1 MQALTETQKKPLY
14 TLCPEFASMRFSY
27 TKLGGWNNLSV
38 QEAMENGPGIEGFLN
53 AVNRDLWTKWY
64 RVSKNLDRDNGIAI
78 VPCYTYNHTLAAEHA
93 SHGLTDR
100 QMKWQSPMAF
110 SDVKMTGVTKMSIFV
125 HDDPGYAY
133 SFLNL
138 NGATKIKIGSLEEPK
153 DPDKPVQV
161 EELHYWLTSKITE
174 KLTDNKVCVSTT
186 TPNNPSCIEKYIEE
200 KIQCKIPW
208 TFPDTGNY
216 QRKFNT
222 LFQNSNFCPKSLI
235 YTGNQSCQLF

>member
-1 MQALTETQKKPLY
+1 M
-14 TLCPEFASMRFSY
+14 
-27 TKLGGWNNLSV
+27 
-38 QEAMENGPGIEGFLN
+38 
-53 AVNRDLWTKWY
+53 
-64 RVSKNLDRDNGIAI
+64 
-78 VPCYTYNHTLAAEHA
+78 PCYTYNHTLAAERA
-93 SHGLTDR
+93 SYGLTER
-100 QMKWQSPMAF
+100 EMRWQSPMAF
-110 SDVKMTGVTKMSIFV
+110 SDVKMTGVTKMSLFV

-174 KLTDNKVCVSTT
+174 KITDQKYCVSTT
-186 TPNNPSCIEKYIEE
+186 SPNNPSCIEKYIEG

-216 QRKFNT
+216 QRT
-222 LFQNSNFCPKSLI
+222 YLNFYFC
-235 YTGNQSCQLF
+235 NQS

>member
-1 MQALTETQKKPLY
+1 M
-14 TLCPEFASMRFSY
+14 
-27 TKLGGWNNLSV
+27 
-38 QEAMENGPGIEGFLN
+38 
-53 AVNRDLWTKWY
+53 
-64 RVSKNLDRDNGIAI
+64 
-78 VPCYTYNHTLAAEHA
+78 
-93 SHGLTDR
+93 
-100 QMKWQSPMAF
+100 
-110 SDVKMTGVTKMSIFV
+110 
-125 HDDPGYAY
+125 
-133 SFLNL
+133 NL

-216 QRKFNT
+216 QRRFAHQKVKF
-222 LFQNSNFCPKSLI
+222 LSKNSILTKIPTISRVFNPNF
-235 YTGNQSCQLF
+235 F

>member
-1 MQALTETQKKPLY
+1 
-14 TLCPEFASMRFSY
+14 
-27 TKLGGWNNLSV
+27 
-38 QEAMENGPGIEGFLN
+38 
-53 AVNRDLWTKWY
+53 
-64 RVSKNLDRDNGIAI
+64 
-78 VPCYTYNHTLAAEHA
+78 
-93 SHGLTDR
+93 
-100 QMKWQSPMAF
+100 
-110 SDVKMTGVTKMSIFV
+110 MSLFV

-174 KLTDNKVCVSTT
+174 KITDQKYCVSTT
-186 TPNNPSCIEKYIEE
+186 SPNNPSCIEKYIEG

-216 QRKFNT
+216 QRT
-222 LFQNSNFCPKSLI
+222 YLNFYFC
-235 YTGNQSCQLF
+235 NQS

>member
-1 MQALTETQKKPLY
+1 LEQKL
-14 TLCPEFASMRFSY
+14 
-27 TKLGGWNNLSV
+27 
-38 QEAMENGPGIEGFLN
+38 
-53 AVNRDLWTKWY
+53 
-64 RVSKNLDRDNGIAI
+64 
-78 VPCYTYNHTLAAEHA
+78 
-93 SHGLTDR
+93 
-100 QMKWQSPMAF
+100 
-110 SDVKMTGVTKMSIFV
+110 IF
-125 HDDPGYAY
+125 PY

-216 QRKFNT
+216 QRRFAHQKVKEGCWPMASKT
-222 LFQNSNFCPKSLI
+222 VLGSSTRCVGGI
-235 YTGNQSCQLF
+235 G

>member
-1 MQALTETQKKPLY
+1 M
-14 TLCPEFASMRFSY
+14 
-27 TKLGGWNNLSV
+27 
-38 QEAMENGPGIEGFLN
+38 
-53 AVNRDLWTKWY
+53 
-64 RVSKNLDRDNGIAI
+64 
-78 VPCYTYNHTLAAEHA
+78 
-93 SHGLTDR
+93 
-100 QMKWQSPMAF
+100 
-110 SDVKMTGVTKMSIFV
+110 
-125 HDDPGYAY
+125 
-133 SFLNL
+133 NL

-216 QRKFNT
+216 QRRFAHQKVKF
-222 LFQNSNFCPKSLI
+222 LSKNSILTK
-235 YTGNQSCQLF
+235 TQ